1 MTQRRQGAR
10 EYDGSSVVA
19 GFVMFGV
26 PLLLAALFIMMRYG
40 VPAGVIVAVLLATSG
55 AVLFAVGVLRRL
67 NRLEDA
73 LDRRTRDVERNG

>member
-1 MTQRRQGAR
+1 MTQQRQGAR